1 MFPRPFDYVC
11 PESVPDALGALASDG
26 GEARALAGGQSL
38 VPMMSLGLAAPER
51 LVDIGRLPLAGA
63 ERSGATV
70 RLGALTRHR
79 ELERSAE
86 LAGMAPLAAEA
97 ARFIGNPRV
106 RNRGT
111 LGGSLSHADPASE
124 LGTVVLAYG
133 GRAIVTGTGGERA
146 VAFDD
151 FFHGFFATA
160 VGEGE
165 LLTAVEL
172 DVPGDGSGHGFHE
185 VAGRADD
192 FAIAAASAVVTL
204 DASGASCAEARLAL
218 AGVDDRPLRIAA
230 GEELCRG
237 AVLDGP
243 LLERVA
249 AAVADAVSP
258 ETDAF
263 ISASYRKR
271 VAGACAAR
279 ALGAA
284 WERAGGGAR

>member
-1 MFPRPFDYVC
+1 VYPRPFDYAR
-11 PESVPDALGALASDG
+11 PESVADALEALAAE

-38 VPMMSLGLAAPER
+38 VPMMSLGLAAPDL
-51 LVDIGRLPLAGA
+51 LVDLARLPLAGTDN
-63 ERSGATV
+63 GGGTV

-86 LAGMAPLAAEA
+86 LAGRVPLASEA

-124 LGTVVLAYG
+124 LGTVALAYG
-133 GRAIVTGTGGERA
+133 GRAQITGADGERS

-172 DVPGDGSGHGFHE
+172 DVPGAGSGHGFHG

-192 FAIAAASAVVTL
+192 FAIAAAAAVVTL
-204 DASGASCAEARLAL
+204 DEAGAACADARIAL
-218 AGVDDRPLRIAA
+218 AGVGDRPLRIEA
-230 GEELCRG
+230 GESLCRG
-237 AVLDGP
+237 AAIDAP
-243 LLERVA
+243 LLDRLAETVA
-249 AAVADAVSP
+249 GAVAP
-258 ETDAF
+258 EDDAF
-263 ISASYRKR
+263 ISAGYRAR
-271 VAGACAAR
+271 TAGTCAAR
-279 ALGAA
+279 AVASA
-284 WERAGGGAR
+284 WERAREGR